1 MSTAATV
8 IQRLDTYELDSRL
21 YGVLT
26 IASRLAASVKSRT
39 NVLHLAYGFHK
50 TNRSLD
56 EMFDKIQKAADEV
69 ATGTISQDANSE
81 PVTPQRLRQVSD
93 NLTHLHQTLAYVI
106 EATRRAGLF
115 NNSLTAN
122 SLRRMKELSERLLDL
137 ADWCE
142 VAAETEHVNIAFER
156 AHEEKMRGDIFN
168 LDQVE

>member
-1 MSTAATV
+1 
-8 IQRLDTYELDSRL
+8 
-21 YGVLT
+21 
-26 IASRLAASVKSRT
+26 
-39 NVLHLAYGFHK
+39 
-50 TNRSLD
+50 
-56 EMFDKIQKAADEV
+56 MFDKIQKAADEV